1 MSEVSD
7 SPRAQT
13 HVEQQDKHAWSI
25 ANQAVRIKNQSDWRT
40 LRWDLSEGGQM
51 KSQTPLMK
59 EVLDLMK
66 CTCLESHE
74 YMQNYLPIIV
84 DVKQ

>member
-1 MSEVSD
+1 
-7 SPRAQT
+7 
-13 HVEQQDKHAWSI
+13 
-25 ANQAVRIKNQSDWRT
+25 
-40 LRWDLSEGGQM
+40 M